1 VQSDEARHISN
12 GYATLLT
19 VLQEDDNAA
28 LIERDLAQAWWIN
41 HAYLDGFGSAIME
54 YSSDDRSDPESYLDK
69 WERWIEND
77 WYRSYVLKLGKLGLN
92 FPPEMFER
100 AKTRLK
106 SGMVHKNMLSS
117 AAFWMLHF
125 WRTEPLNERDFE
137 WFEAKYPGWYADY
150 GAPWEAFRQTRHDPQ
165 QFKHLLNMALDQAAP
180 SCWVCLMGCVFPE
193 DMCHRTVG
201 DRTRFYCSKECM
213 WLDESN
219 PGRYVGDRNFFD
231 RYHGWELSELVR
243 DLGFVRTDGKTLIAQ
258 PHLENDNMW
267 TLDDVRSMDF
277 HVQSPN
283 ITVAE
288 KLGLP
293 NGSSVGLVSP
303 NGHIDGGLKA
313 AAPWS
318 NGATNGKAARPEV
331 AH

>member
-19 VLQEDDNAA
+19 VLQEDENAP

-54 YSSDDRSDPESYLDK
+54 YSSDDRSDPESYMDK

-77 WYRSYVLKLGKLGLN
+77 WYRSYVLKLGKLGLR
-92 FPPEMFER
+92 FPPELFER
-100 AKTRLK
+100 ARHRLEN
-106 SGMVHKNMLSS
+106 GLVARNMLSS

-137 WFEAKYPGWYADY
+137 WFEAKYPGWYAQY
-150 GAPWEAFRQTRHDPQ
+150 GAPWEAFRATRHDPQ
-165 QFKHLLNMALDQAAP
+165 QFKHLLNMALEQAAP

-193 DMCHRTVG
+193 DMCHRAVDG
-201 DRTRFYCSKECM
+201 HTRFYCSPECK

-219 PGRYVGDRNFFD
+219 PGRYVGDRNFLD
-231 RYHGWELSELVR
+231 RYHGWELSEVVR
-243 DLGFVRTDGKTLIAQ
+243 DLGFLRTDGKTLIAQ
-258 PHLENDNMW
+258 PHLSDEGMW
-267 TLDDVRSMDF
+267 TIDDVASMDF

-293 NGSSVGLVSP
+293 NGSSVGLASP

-318 NGATNGKAARPEV
+318 GNAAAAREEV
-331 AH
+331 AG